1 MSNVIDIKTRK
12 PINQGMPTETREL
25 LSSLSDEEVESLL
38 EALSIEI

>member
-1 MSNVIDIKTRK
+1 MSNVIDINTRK
-12 PINQGMPTETREL
+12 PITQGVHSETREL